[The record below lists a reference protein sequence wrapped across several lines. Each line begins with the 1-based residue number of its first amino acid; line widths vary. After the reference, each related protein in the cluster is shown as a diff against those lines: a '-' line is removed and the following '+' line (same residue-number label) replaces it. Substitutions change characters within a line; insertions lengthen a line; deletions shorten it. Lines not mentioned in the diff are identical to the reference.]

1 MRKLCPVCRKI
12 PIFRREVH
20 TCGSP
25 LCLKEW
31 RGWSAEV
38 KEQAEKS
45 ILFEESPFA
54 TSLREKWEAP
64 TQAPADA
71 DNEFSND
78 SFDKE
83 EKE

>member
-1 MRKLCPVCRKI
+1 MRKLCPICRKI

-38 KEQAEKS
+38 KEQAERS
-45 ILFEESPFA
+45 ILFEESPIA
-54 TSLREKWEAP
+54 TRKAP
-64 TQAPADA
+64 A

>member
-1 MRKLCPVCRKI
+1 
-12 PIFRREVH
+12 
-20 TCGSP
+20 
-25 LCLKEW
+25 
-31 RGWSAEV
+31 V

>member
-1 MRKLCPVCRKI
+1 M
-12 PIFRREVH
+12 
-20 TCGSP
+20 
-25 LCLKEW
+25 
-31 RGWSAEV
+31 

-45 ILFEESPFA
+45 ILFEESPIA
-54 TSLREKWEAP
+54 SSLREKWKAP
-64 TQAPADA
+64 TQAPADADADA